1 MNISIES
8 FAAWSADK
16 TKAGKI
22 KAVTELIDMT
32 SGEIIPPTTVQM
44 TPLDL
49 RGKQAKKDA
58 ALASLRPE
66 VRKFAHFV
74 LGYANNRR
82 GLTPGIDTLCHWYA
96 GLAGKQPQHVRRYIP
111 KVEAA
116 GILDGENLLGLLFQR
131 TGGTARS
138 HRGEEVRAADRFLR
152 DRLSGKFAPDADEQD
167 GRMPVVLPGV
177 FKLERKVRPAWL
189 DDAEPTGNLMT
200 QEIYCELM
208 RRVGLPVAHTAHEL
222 ACAHA

>member
-1 MNISIES
+1 MSINIDSL
-8 FAAWSADK
+8 AAWCVSK

-22 KAVTELIDMT
+22 KAVTEFIDMA
-32 SGEIIPPTTVQM
+32 SGEVIPVAVVQM

-66 VRKFAHFV
+66 VRKFALFV

-111 KVEAA
+111 KLAA
-116 GILDGENLLGLLFQR
+116 VGILDGENLLGLLFQR

-152 DRLSGKFAPDADEQD
+152 DRLSGKFAPDANEQD
-167 GRMPVVLPGV
+167 DRMPVVLPQV
-177 FKLERKVRPAWL
+177 FKLEHKVRPAWL
-189 DDAEPTGNLMT
+189 VDAEPTGNLMT
-200 QEIYCELM
+200 REIYCELM
-208 RRVGLPVAHTAHEL
+208 RRVGLSVAHTAHEV